1 MISHICIFPDR
12 IDDGGVDR
20 YAINLA
26 QAFIDE
32 GMKVDIFVTNGVGR
46 LLSQKPAQAGLFIGG
61 GTAKSSFWPFFR
73 YLIQHKPD
81 VVISANL
88 YIDVICIVA
97 RIASFSKAKNLVSLH
112 STFSKDA
119 YRGRPW
125 LKAIY
130 SGICRLLYPKAHFI
144 VAVSKAVAEDA
155 KTYFRLAQDVS
166 VIYNP
171 VITKELRALSLAP
184 IRHPFY
190 QKHGEFVILSV
201 GRLTVQKDFETLL
214 QAFATLTQKLRCK
227 LVILGEGEEL
237 QNLQRLTHELNIFT
251 HVDFVGFVDNPYPFF
266 LHSDVLVSS
275 SQCEGLP
282 TVIIE
287 ALAVGTKVVATD
299 CPGGSSEI
307 LGGGQFGALVPIQ
320 DSLALSNAIYEALLA
335 LKSPKV
341 EDLLKERAKSFTA
354 FESAKAYL
362 RLMNS

>member
-26 QAFIDE
+26 QAFVEE

-46 LLSQKPAQAGLFIGG
+46 LLSQKPPQARLFIGG

-73 YLIQHKPD
+73 YLIKHKPD

-88 YIDVICIVA
+88 YIDAICILA
-97 RIASFSKAKNLVSLH
+97 RIASLSNTKNLVSLH
-112 STFSKDA
+112 STFSRDA
-119 YRGRPW
+119 YRGRPR

-130 SGICRLLYPKAHFI
+130 SCVCRLLYPKAHFI
-144 VAVSKAVAEDA
+144 VAVSKAVATDA
-155 KTYFRLAQDVS
+155 KIYFRLAQEVH

-171 VITKELRALSLAP
+171 VITNELRSLSLAP
-184 IRHPFY
+184 ILHPFY
-190 QKHGEFVILSV
+190 QQEGEFVILSV

-214 QAFATLTQKLRCK
+214 QAFAILRQKLPCK

-237 QNLQRLTHELNIFT
+237 QKLQRLTHELNIFT
-251 HVDFVGFVDNPYPFF
+251 HVDFIGFVNNPYPFF

-307 LGGGQFGALVPIQ
+307 LGAGRFGALVPMQ
-320 DSLALSNAIYEALLA
+320 DPEALSSAIYETLLA
-335 LKSPKV
+335 PEV
-341 EDLLKERAKSFTA
+341 GDLLKERAKSFTA
-354 FESAKAYL
+354 FASARQYI
-362 RLMNS
+362 RLMNL